1 MTPLKA
7 VWIEVGIGLKIIWT
21 ARAIASIGTWIAR
34 GAVSIIDWIAKAH
47 TLRLMTEQRQQARQR
62 MQRWQQMTPEQQQQ
76 LRRSVNG
83 SRVCRRKKTSGITSA
98 LSEYVTR
105 TAPARRGSVS

>member
-1 MTPLKA
+1 
-7 VWIEVGIGLKIIWT
+7 
-21 ARAIASIGTWIAR
+21 
-34 GAVSIIDWIAKAH
+34 
-47 TLRLMTEQRQQARQR
+47 
-62 MQRWQQMTPEQQQQ
+62 MTPEQQQQ